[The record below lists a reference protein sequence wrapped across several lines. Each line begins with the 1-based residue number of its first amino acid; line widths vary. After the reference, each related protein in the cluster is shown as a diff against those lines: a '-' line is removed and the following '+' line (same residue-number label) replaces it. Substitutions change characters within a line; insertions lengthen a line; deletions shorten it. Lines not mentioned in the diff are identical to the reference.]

1 MFPFHTRRARDHRQL
16 FLLIVMTAG
25 TAWVSDSNYL
35 TDLIRRAREGRISEQ
50 RYWHLLLY
58 YREDPGG

>member
-1 MFPFHTRRARDHRQL
+1 
-16 FLLIVMTAG
+16 VMTAG